1 MKNIKELKKAISV
14 FKSYGIPLTGQRKTA
29 NFYQELHM
37 DWIFVNGLIY
47 ELELELN
54 KEIQEDKVKD
64 IQTPS
69 EAIAYLL
76 SA

>member
-1 MKNIKELKKAISV
+1 MKNIKEMKKVISV
-14 FKSYGIPLTGQRKTA
+14 FKTYGIPLTGQRKTA
-29 NFYQELHM
+29 NFYQELQM
-37 DWIFVNGLIY
+37 DWIFVNGLLY

-54 KEIQEDKVKD
+54 REIQEDKVRD

-69 EAIAYLL
+69 EAIGYLL